1 MACRLSQAKA
11 EPDALTVEFINHDI
25 TDLQGLQLLLEG
37 VRGFDLIT
45 RAAALILLE
54 DHQKAVR
61 QWATLLAQGGRLVTD
76 VQAEDAMLTGSVL
89 QHVGEKLGMA
99 LLFDRSWVKSADSLR
114 KILIDAGLGSECL

>member
-1 MACRLSQAKA
+1 
-11 EPDALTVEFINHDI
+11 
-25 TDLQGLQLLLEG
+25 LQLLLEG

-45 RAAALILLE
+45 RAAALVSLE

-114 KILIDAGLGSECL
+114 KILVDAGLGSECL